1 MDIPESSH
9 VNDNETNVFLNTIN
23 VVIFQIWE
31 VSLAIV
37 IKDKFAF
44 DIVALIDSRA
54 AKNCLQE
61 VLVPFP
67 LCEETSQSLFG
78 ANGKRLAIKYK
89 LTNVHIRN
97 HDIYIKQTF
106 ILVKDL
112 KEKALLGI
120 PFLSS
125 IYPMWIDNQGI
136 RTKFFDKEILF
147 EFANPPI
154 IDSTPC
160 DQEVNLVGINVPPK
174 IIGTQLIHNLIKK
187 DILIISLCI
196 SKF

>member
-1 MDIPESSH
+1 MDVLESSH
-9 VNDNETNVFLNTIN
+9 VNNEETDVFLNTVN
-23 VVIFQIWE
+23 VVIFQMWE

-44 DIVALIDSRA
+44 DIVALIDSGA
-54 AKNCLQE
+54 AENCLQE
-61 VLVPFP
+61 GLVPIP

-125 IYPMWIDNQGI
+125 IYPMWIDNEGI
-136 RTKFFDKEILF
+136 RTKLFDK
-147 EFANPPI
+147 
-154 IDSTPC
+154 
-160 DQEVNLVGINVPPK
+160 
-174 IIGTQLIHNLIKK
+174 
-187 DILIISLCI
+187 
-196 SKF
+196 